1 MDDDELI
8 GAVARGD
15 DAALRVLFD
24 RHAPWLAA
32 RLRTALPAA
41 DVEDV
46 LQETFVAVWRG
57 GGGYRPGNAGGWLW
71 GIARRQA
78 ALWLRRR
85 GPSALLPSPLE
96 QDVTAGRADP
106 AEAGATRGGLA
117 GAGRALGPERRPGSE
132 GWGLA

>member
-57 GGGYRPGNAGGWLW
+57 GETLRAARDLLGCDRDVGARAVAHW
-71 GIARRQA
+71 GRLLTGPRAADRR
-78 ALWLRRR
+78 
-85 GPSALLPSPLE
+85 
-96 QDVTAGRADP
+96 
-106 AEAGATRGGLA
+106 LA
-117 GAGRALGPERRPGSE
+117 GWPAR
-132 GWGLA
+132 